1 MRENRLKGIYERAEK
16 MGIMAYPFIKAR
28 IDQTED
34 EHIITD
40 LDRLSD
46 EDFKQ
51 YWDALY
57 RIHSENTGGY
67 DGWGGAHE
75 IFERLGA
82 VKKEVRQNHRVFVSY
97 TFLI

>member
-28 IDQTED
+28 IDQTVD
-34 EHIITD
+34 EHIVTD

-57 RIHSENTGGY
+57 RIHSENTGAMM
-67 DGWGGAHE
+67 GGVGHMR
-75 IFERLGA
+75 FLKDLG
-82 VKKEVRQNHRVFVSY
+82 
-97 TFLI
+97 L